1 MTTTKTTR
9 KSETKNGHEKKKT
22 KQKSCEHC
30 TASQAARIYVHNQ
43 DLNVR
48 VLMLRLC
55 ILVKRP
61 ISLLPTPEKSS
72 PGFKGM
78 KNKII
83 IFTQFST
90 FELTTNVALQEA
102 LPTIALS
109 QQSLLAHRAD
119 HYGIM
124 VAWWDFSPSLG
135 YLTALFF
142 RNLLSWYDVFN
153 ESTLYCKAFERVVLI
168 MLPGNSWR
176 WHMEVT
182 ITALDNLQVLQ

>member
-1 MTTTKTTR
+1 
-9 KSETKNGHEKKKT
+9 
-22 KQKSCEHC
+22 
-30 TASQAARIYVHNQ
+30 
-43 DLNVR
+43 
-48 VLMLRLC
+48 MLRLC

-124 VAWWDFSPSLG
+124 VA
-135 YLTALFF
+135 
-142 RNLLSWYDVFN
+142 
-153 ESTLYCKAFERVVLI
+153 
-168 MLPGNSWR
+168 
-176 WHMEVT
+176 
-182 ITALDNLQVLQ
+182 